1 MFYFLLS
8 LQADLIISDGKI
20 EDVIFCFEKL
30 DNKEKKK
37 CIDLLIKSVDL

>member
-20 EDVIFCFEKL
+20 EDVIFCFE
-30 DNKEKKK
+30 NWTIKKG
-37 CIDLLIKSVDL
+37 KSVLIC